1 MTPTMTR
8 RSFLAAGLG
17 LAGSALAAGSRAG
30 AAGARGGAAGGE
42 AAGHGMATRPIP
54 RTGEAIPVIGLGTW
68 RTFDV
73 GTSDADRAPR
83 LEVLRRFLAG
93 GGRVIDSSPMYGAAE
108 GVVGELLAQLR
119 PAARPFLATKVWT
132 TGRAEGEAQMAESL
146 RRLRVETLDLMQ
158 VHNLVDWRVHL
169 PVMREW
175 KAQGRFR
182 YLGITHYATSA
193 FAELE
198 ALLRSE
204 ALDFVQLPYSAAR
217 REAAARLLPVAAE
230 TRTAVL
236 VMRPF
241 EEGDLFRAVKGRPL
255 PAWAGELGARAW
267 SEVFLKFILA
277 HPAVTAVIPATAKPE
292 HLDENLRAGRGP
304 LPDAALR
311 KRMERELRF

>member
-1 MTPTMTR
+1 MTMTR
-8 RSFLAAGLG
+8 RSFLAAGIG
-17 LAGSALAAGSRAG
+17 LAAAGRALG
-30 AAGARGGAAGGE
+30 AGGGGGQV
-42 AAGHGMATRPIP
+42 AMATRPIP
-54 RTGEAIPVIGLGTW
+54 RTGEAVPVIGLGTW

-108 GVVGELLAQLR
+108 GVVGDLLARLA
-119 PAARPFLATKVWT
+119 PAAPPFLATKVWT

-146 RRLRVETLDLMQ
+146 RRLRVERLDLMQ
-158 VHNLVDWRVHL
+158 VHNLVDWRAHL

-175 KAQGRFR
+175 KARGRLR
-182 YLGITHYATSA
+182 YLGITHYASGA
-193 FAELE
+193 FEELE
-198 ALLRSE
+198 ALMRSE

-217 REAAARLLPVAAE
+217 REAAARLLPAAAE

-241 EEGDLFRAVKGRPL
+241 EEGDLFRAVKGKPL
-255 PAWAGELGARAW
+255 PAWAGELGASSW

-277 HPAVTAVIPATAKPE
+277 HPAVPAVIPATAKPE
-292 HLDENLRAGRGP
+292 HLEENLRAGHGA

-311 KRMERELRF
+311 RRMERELRF